1 MNTELNYNSVLQQD
15 CLKHSGQITAVNN
28 NIVYL
33 FFKRMLDIT
42 CSAVGIIVLSPLM
55 IITAIMIKLDSK
67 GSALFKQERC
77 GKGGQSFNM
86 LKFRSMVCNAEELL
100 KELKDKNEQ
109 AGPVFKIRND
119 PRITRVGKII
129 RRTSIDELPQ
139 LFNIIKGDM
148 SIVGPRPPLP
158 REVEH
163 YTEYQRQRLLVKPGL
178 TCFWQVMGRN
188 SIEFDVWVELDIKYI
203 KERNFRLDLLLILK
217 TFWVLVGDENA
228 S

>member
-1 MNTELNYNSVLQQD
+1 MITGVDYNPALQQD
-15 CLKHSGQITAVNN
+15 CLKHSAQITTVNN

-33 FFKRMLDIT
+33 FFKRMLDII
-42 CSAVGIIVLSPLM
+42 CSAVGIIVLAPLM
-55 IITAIMIKLDSK
+55 IITAVMIKLDSK
-67 GSALFKQERC
+67 GPVLFKQERC
-77 GKGGQSFNM
+77 GKDGARFNM

-100 KELKDKNEQ
+100 KGLKDKNEQ

-148 SIVGPRPPLP
+148 SIVGPRPPIP
-158 REVEH
+158 TEVEH

-188 SIEFDVWVELDIKYI
+188 NIGFDAWVELDIKYI
-203 KERNFRLDLLLILK
+203 KERSFWLDLRLILRTLK
-217 TFWVLVGDENA
+217 VLIGDVNA
-228 S
+228 F